1 MKIFFVKTFCGG
13 FPPAT
18 LVGYLHYSASEVP
31 ILGADTVRRHPR
43 GVSLINSFKNAVLAR
58 GGVPIKKQ
66 THANPT
72 LVGCLFFTASRALML
87 PAGASPP
94 LHAKRTRSKPCPLIV
109 CLGLVMRECR

>member
-43 GVSLINSFKNAVLAR
+43 GVSLLLDYKNADAGSAPL
-58 GGVPIKKQ
+58 
-66 THANPT
+66 PT
-72 LVGCLFFTASRALML
+72 RLDKIAPFLV
-87 PAGASPP
+87 
-94 LHAKRTRSKPCPLIV
+94 
-109 CLGLVMRECR
+109 